1 MNFKDMK
8 IGSRLS
14 VAFGLVL
21 VIAILSALVTLSKVA
36 DIQNNLRDI
45 VEDNNVKIRLNNEMS
60 DSTHIIA
67 RVMRTVVLLK
77 EKDLKEQ
84 ERQKIVKAREAYN
97 KSWAE
102 LEKMPAS
109 EEGKA
114 LRKKIFDA
122 RAEAGALNN
131 KVIELG
137 MADKEAEA
145 TALLLKEAGPAT
157 QRMQDALKENVELLQ
172 KDTEKVY
179 AEAEAEYSTTRTL
192 LISANAFVVFLA
204 ALSGWLVTRSIV
216 QPLRLA
222 VQAADDVAIGKL
234 DGKLPAAANDETG
247 QLSNATQQNAS
258 ASEEL
263 AATSEELSGQAKQL
277 QDSIAFFNVGERSG
291 VATPVRAILPERR
304 ATATAR
310 TPLLKSAS
318 VRSDSGS
325 NFKPY

>member
-102 LEKMPAS
+102 LE
-109 EEGKA
+109 
-114 LRKKIFDA
+114 
-122 RAEAGALNN
+122 
-131 KVIELG
+131 
-137 MADKEAEA
+137 
-145 TALLLKEAGPAT
+145 
-157 QRMQDALKENVELLQ
+157 
-172 KDTEKVY
+172 
-179 AEAEAEYSTTRTL
+179 
-192 LISANAFVVFLA
+192 
-204 ALSGWLVTRSIV
+204 
-216 QPLRLA
+216 
-222 VQAADDVAIGKL
+222 
-234 DGKLPAAANDETG
+234 
-247 QLSNATQQNAS
+247 
-258 ASEEL
+258 
-263 AATSEELSGQAKQL
+263 
-277 QDSIAFFNVGERSG
+277 
-291 VATPVRAILPERR
+291 
-304 ATATAR
+304 
-310 TPLLKSAS
+310 
-318 VRSDSGS
+318 
-325 NFKPY
+325 